1 MNTLKMVIGT
11 ATLMLASLADASA
24 AQTFLKMWSDPG
36 DMVGMGQSYY
46 LTFPV
51 DGHMIINTGQHQ
63 GDLNFWLDTTFTHEP
78 YPLPS
83 WDGNFWTAGSKIP
96 LTVGQYDYAASPFN
110 ADSPYPGIYVSYGAN
125 HPISTSGSFHIY
137 DIGFNIY
144 GSIDH
149 FAMTFEQYSNGSS
162 AALHGQFWYGS
173 DLPLPAVPEPEAYVG
188 LLAGLGIL
196 AILARRRKPAPG
208 HCALA

>member
-1 MNTLKMVIGT
+1 MNILKMVIGT

-51 DGHMIINTGQHQ
+51 DGHMIVNTYQYQNG
-63 GDLNFWLDTTFTHEP
+63 LNFWLDTTFTHEP
-78 YPLPS
+78 HPLPS
-83 WDGNFWTAGSKIP
+83 WNANFSTGDVNIP
-96 LTVGQYDYAASPFN
+96 LAVRQYDN
-110 ADSPYPGIYVSYGAN
+110 GLYVSYGAN
-125 HPISTSGSFHIY
+125 HPISTTGSFHIY

-144 GSIDH
+144 GGIDH
-149 FAMTFEQYSNGSS
+149 LAMTFEQYSNGSS